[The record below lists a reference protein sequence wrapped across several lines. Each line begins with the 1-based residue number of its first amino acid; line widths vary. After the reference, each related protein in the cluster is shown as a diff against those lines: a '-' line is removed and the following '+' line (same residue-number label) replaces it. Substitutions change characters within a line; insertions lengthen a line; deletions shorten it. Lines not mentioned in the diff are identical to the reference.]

1 MKMKRVIDYFGGEK
15 KFYII
20 MIVLILMW
28 LGVMTLFY
36 LKADEV
42 TKDPCSICAKK
53 MGERIICKGAITD
66 AMPITRQYYPNFTI
80 VQGFLPE

>member
-1 MKMKRVIDYFGGEK
+1 MKSVIDYFGGEK

-28 LGVMTLFY
+28 LGVMALFY

-42 TKDPCSICAKK
+42 TKDPCSICAKN
-53 MGERIICKGAITD
+53 MGEIIICK
-66 AMPITRQYYPNFTI
+66 PVFSEPLSVSRKYYPNFTI
-80 VQGFLPE
+80 VEGHLTE